1 MYMTSVDGIK
11 TAWTTEI
18 KDLARKLDRLRRTQ
32 EREEAALRHFE
43 RQAADA
49 GRGGTSASENCE
61 KYARKAR
68 ATAIERA
75 AVAKKLAELRERL
88 SALESRKR
96 VADIVSKVRSAV
108 GQQRAQKILPI
119 ATYAISTV

>member
-1 MYMTSVDGIK
+1 MNSTDAFFKFM
-11 TAWTTEI
+11 
-18 KDLARKLDRLRRTQ
+18 RTVGFSS
-32 EREEAALRHFE
+32 HFDKID
-43 RQAADA
+43 AADA
-49 GRGGTSASENCE
+49 GRGDTSASENCE

-75 AVAKKLAELRERL
+75 AVAKKLAELREQL